1 MKKVKLSNT
10 IPKEIVDLILD
21 FSGVK
26 CRICFKNLTMENTN
40 NFFNFPNSKK
50 DYYYCSKNCF
60 NYF

>member
-50 DYYYCSKNCF
+50 DY
-60 NYF
+60 